1 VKSKGAKVI
10 QPEEIN
16 RIAINEYR
24 QELLIQKRFLF
35 GNGNLINSF
44 IIFIFFFLSNAVAL
58 GLAIGF
64 NFVFRY
70 FSFSNKAFVKLSYY
84 SFSRC

>member
-1 VKSKGAKVI
+1 VKSKGKVI
-10 QPEEIN
+10 REQLEEIN

-24 QELLIQKRFLF
+24 QELLIQKRFLVI

-44 IIFIFFFLSNAVAL
+44 IISILFLSNAVAL

-64 NFVFRY
+64 N
-70 FSFSNKAFVKLSYY
+70 SLY
-84 SFSRC
+84 SGILVSPTRH